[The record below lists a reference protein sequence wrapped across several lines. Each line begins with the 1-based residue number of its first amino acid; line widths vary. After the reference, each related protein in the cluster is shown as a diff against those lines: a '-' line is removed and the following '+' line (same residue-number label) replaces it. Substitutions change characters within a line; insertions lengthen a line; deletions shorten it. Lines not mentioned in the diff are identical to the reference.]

1 MSASTRRQIA
11 TINGRFDMLRTAS
24 AFSAFDHPQAADAER
39 VNGPWHNLT
48 NAVSPCPVNA
58 GAASQFYRAVPGP

>member
-1 MSASTRRQIA
+1 
-11 TINGRFDMLRTAS
+11 MLRTAS